1 MKTLLIIL
9 LSFFLL
15 NCKKNEPKCFLV
27 QEEWTTVYKP
37 NSPNFYRYGDDNIDE
52 KKISYIE
59 CNLFKIDSLLEL
71 GDIQPI
77 NDTTYC
83 LVIHRVIT
91 KNKRD

>member
-1 MKTLLIIL
+1 MVYWINIQYICIMVKQSKRHIFMKTLLIIL

-59 CNLFKIDSLLEL
+59 CNLFKID
-71 GDIQPI
+71 
-77 NDTTYC
+77 
-83 LVIHRVIT
+83 
-91 KNKRD
+91 